1 MFLKNF
7 YFCQRSKNFFHI
19 RHLSDHQQGKVGRGR
34 NWGIFVQGSRFCH
47 LGEFFRE
54 FHLLPIG
61 RFQIYLNLV
70 FPSDCFFKKGSF
82 PCSFSFFRKRI
93 EVVGG
98 YLSKSHSGKW
108 NLECLLV
115 LENSFFLT
123 CVFSVAASLLQKGLS
138 SCLSYPPVFSE
149 LGIFSETTH
158 HKSLVF
164 QSSPCGGLDEEGV
177 PG

>member
-1 MFLKNF
+1 M
-7 YFCQRSKNFFHI
+7 
-19 RHLSDHQQGKVGRGR
+19 
-34 NWGIFVQGSRFCH
+34 
-47 LGEFFRE
+47 
-54 FHLLPIG
+54 
-61 RFQIYLNLV
+61 
-70 FPSDCFFKKGSF
+70 
-82 PCSFSFFRKRI
+82 
-93 EVVGG
+93 GG

-115 LENSFFLT
+115 IENSFFLT

>member
-34 NWGIFVQGSRFCH
+34 NWGIFVQGSRFFKGNS
-47 LGEFFRE
+47 LGNSINYRSAVFR
-54 FHLLPIG
+54 F
-61 RFQIYLNLV
+61 YLNLV

-115 LENSFFLT
+115 IENSFFLT

-158 HKSLVF
+158 HKSVF